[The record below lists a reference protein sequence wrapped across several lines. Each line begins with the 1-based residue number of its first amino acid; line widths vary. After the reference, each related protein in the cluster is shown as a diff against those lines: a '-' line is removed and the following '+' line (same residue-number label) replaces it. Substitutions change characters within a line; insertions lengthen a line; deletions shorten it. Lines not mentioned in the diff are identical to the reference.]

1 MKIFKNLRSK
11 LIIFFTFVLLVP
23 SISVGTFAYFS
34 AKNSV
39 KNEILYGIGE
49 NINLLNAT
57 IDNTIQP
64 KMHDI
69 DYLADS
75 TLANIFEGDSSPKL
89 RAHLNDYVQYHPE
102 VQSIYVGTET
112 GLFVQEPRVKMPDDY
127 DPRKRDWYI
136 QAMANKGKVIISNP
150 YISAGTDIMV
160 ITVSRA
166 LKDGTGVAA
175 VNINLNYIQELTNGV
190 KIGEKGYAFLLDKDK
205 KFIVHPTNEPGS
217 EAKEAFFSK
226 MYDKDKGIFDYEIN
240 GEAKTLSYVTNETT
254 GWKVAGNVVTSEIKD
269 SASPILH
276 STIIIVMIALLM
288 GSVINFFGIRSIV
301 RPLNQL
307 REKALTVSSGDLTT
321 EIKIDTNDQIGQ
333 LGMAFNEMQA
343 SLRQLVAKVDI
354 NAEQVAAASE
364 ELTASAEQTSQAT
377 EQVAEAIQEVAG
389 SAEKQTTSIDDNV
402 LELEEI
408 SQGISMIAIK
418 SSKVS
423 ELSRQTTVQAEQGG
437 KAVSNTVEQMGSIH
451 ESVMK
456 SDATIKS
463 LYDRSKE
470 VSSILDVI
478 TGIADQTNLLSLN
491 AAIEAARAGEH
502 GKGFA
507 VVADEVRKLA
517 EQSQASAKEI
527 HQIVQDIQQDT
538 RQSVDTMAHVM
549 DDVQVGVQLSNE
561 TIEKFNII
569 LQSTREMTPQMEEVS
584 ATAQQIA
591 SQIEKVA
598 ATANDLAFLA
608 KGNAATS
615 EQVAASTEEQL
626 ASMEEITASAQAL
639 SSMAEELKELISVF
653 KY

>member
-69 DYLADS
+69 AYLADS

-343 SLRQLVAKVDI
+343 SLRQLVAKVDM

-389 SAEKQTTSIDDNV
+389 SAEKQTTSIDGNV

-423 ELSRQTTVQAEQGG
+423 ELSRQTAIQAEEGG

>member
-1 MKIFKNLRSK
+1 VKIFKNLRSK

-69 DYLADS
+69 AYLADS

-343 SLRQLVAKVDI
+343 SLRQLVAKVDM

-389 SAEKQTTSIDDNV
+389 SAEKQTTSIDGNV

-423 ELSRQTTVQAEQGG
+423 ELSRQTAIQAEEGG